1 MDHRLPGVQNHK
13 DLDAFEEQTLLKIA
27 KRTNKTDPERQK
39 ARDKIVLTHMPLV
52 FKTAKFYSR
61 MFHCDTDLL
70 VSDGVEGLINAIDK
84 YRFLKDND
92 ARFSTYAFYRIR
104 VYIQRAARDT
114 YLIVVSSQYI
124 KMKRD
129 FISAYKIKYKCTPSN
144 DEIRDY
150 LIKVNGIEPHIVN
163 AIIQSRT
170 DVSYD
175 NVSGRNPTRKD
186 RGRATHRYN
195 DNNIKTVAEEMDQDA
210 DIESL
215 YQYLNC
221 LRPDIAEIIKARNGL
236 KPYTR
241 QYTLQ
246 ELGDLLHVSKEA
258 IRLSQN
264 IGYEQIRAHHL
275 AMRHG
280 QWQAKIDNNYLYKA
294 KLISD
299 HLT

>member
-1 MDHRLPGVQNHK
+1 MDRLPGVKSHK
-13 DLDAFEEQTLLKIA
+13 DLNACEERALLRIA
-27 KRTNKTDPERQK
+27 KRTNKDDPERQE
-39 ARDKIVLTHMPLV
+39 ARDTIVLTHMPLV
-52 FKTAKFYSR
+52 FKLAKFYSK
-61 MFHCDTDLL
+61 MFCCDTDLL

-84 YRFLKDND
+84 YKFLENNN
-92 ARFSTYAFYRIR
+92 ARFNTYAFYRIR
-104 VYIQRAARDT
+104 VYIQRAAEDT
-114 YLIVVSSQYI
+114 HLIVVSPQYI

-129 FISAYKIKYKCTPSN
+129 FIKTYKAKYKCTPSM
-144 DEIRDY
+144 DEIRDH
-150 LIKVNGIEPHIVN
+150 LIRVKGIESHIVN
-163 AIIQSRT
+163 ATIQSRIN
-170 DVSYD
+170 VSYD
-175 NVSGRNPTRKD
+175 NAMGRDPTRRD

-195 DNNIKTVAEEMDQDA
+195 DNDTETISEVMDRNL
-210 DIESL
+210 DIDSL

-275 AMRHG
+275 AMQHG
-280 QWQAKIDNNYLYKA
+280 QWQAKIENNYLERS

-299 HLT
+299 HLI